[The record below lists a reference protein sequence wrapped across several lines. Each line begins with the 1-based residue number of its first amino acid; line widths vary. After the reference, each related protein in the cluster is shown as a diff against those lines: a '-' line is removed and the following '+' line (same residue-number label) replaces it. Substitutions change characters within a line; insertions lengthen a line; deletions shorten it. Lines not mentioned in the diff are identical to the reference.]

1 MDLLAEELVPAPGL
15 DPFRSK
21 SILSKEEDDVLMPDT
36 TSLITGVDFVSV
48 PTRDL
53 AAAMKF
59 YGEKLG
65 LPRSTYI
72 EGKPF
77 AEFQTGSLT
86 LSVIEPD
93 KMGLEYAPN
102 RNHIALHVED
112 VAAAR
117 SALEARGVSFE
128 GEIFDTG
135 VCHMA
140 FLSDPDGN
148 ALMLHHRYAPRE
160 AHG

>member
-1 MDLLAEELVPAPGL
+1 MSA
-15 DPFRSK
+15 
-21 SILSKEEDDVLMPDT
+21 T
-36 TSLITGVDFVSV
+36 TSPITAVDFVAV

-53 AAAMKF
+53 PAAMTF
-59 YGEKLG
+59 YGEALG
-65 LPRSTYI
+65 LPRSMYI

-77 AEFQTGSLT
+77 AEFETGSLT

-93 KMGLEYAPN
+93 KMGIEYSPN
-102 RNHIALHVED
+102 RNHIALHVDD
-112 VAAAR
+112 VAQAR
-117 SALEARGVSFE
+117 SELEARGVAFE

-140 FLSDPDGN
+140 FFSDPDGN

-160 AHG
+160 PQA

>member
-1 MDLLAEELVPAPGL
+1 M
-15 DPFRSK
+15 S
-21 SILSKEEDDVLMPDT
+21 T
-36 TSLITGVDFVSV
+36 TASLITNVDFVSV

-53 AAAMKF
+53 DAAMRF
-59 YGEKLG
+59 YGETLG
-65 LPRSTYI
+65 MPRPMHI

-77 AEFQTGSLT
+77 AEFETGSLT

-102 RNHIALHVED
+102 RNHIALHVDD

-117 SALEARGVSFE
+117 STLESRGVSFQ
-128 GEIFDTG
+128 GETFDTG

-140 FLSDPDGN
+140 FFSDPDGN

-160 AHG
+160 AQA